1 MIPVAIAAVLTMSV
15 VVLILSALV
24 VTMALR
30 VLPPR
35 PAYAVAMEREA
46 QRRAYR
52 YATDAEESRL
62 HGDVPRGDMGGPR
75 SPRFPTGFAGPG
87 FA

>member
-52 YATDAEESRL
+52 YATEAEESRM
-62 HGDVPRGDMGGPR
+62 HGDVGGPR
-75 SPRFPTGFAGPG
+75 PQGRFPTGFAPSV
-87 FA
+87 A